1 MNDATLRRRI
11 VVLVIATLLSVMAA
25 SATAAAPQMV
35 PLHLR
40 CKAPRLGSDRL
51 TRAHSA
57 STNEL
62 EGRGGAACLTDEI
75 VNAQNE

>member
-11 VVLVIATLLSVMAA
+11 VVLVIATLLSAMAA
-25 SATAAAPQMV
+25 SATAAVSADG

-57 STNEL
+57 SKQLRQRLTNW
-62 EGRGGAACLTDEI
+62 RAGAERHSGPTK
-75 VNAQNE
+75 